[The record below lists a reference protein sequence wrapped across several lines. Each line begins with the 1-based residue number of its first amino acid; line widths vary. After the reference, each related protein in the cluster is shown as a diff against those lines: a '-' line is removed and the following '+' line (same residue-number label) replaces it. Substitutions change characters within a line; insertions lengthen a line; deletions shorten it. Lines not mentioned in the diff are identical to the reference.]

1 MTWGCAASEVA
12 GQLMVVA
19 EPRMAVDFV
28 LTGAAVDQE
37 PGCGQALP
45 PAAHGV

>member
-1 MTWGCAASEVA
+1 MAWGCAASVVA

-19 EPRMAVDFV
+19 EPSMAVASV

>member
-1 MTWGCAASEVA
+1 MSWVYAASEVA

-19 EPRMAVDFV
+19 EPSMAVDFV

-37 PGCGQALP
+37 AVWGQALP